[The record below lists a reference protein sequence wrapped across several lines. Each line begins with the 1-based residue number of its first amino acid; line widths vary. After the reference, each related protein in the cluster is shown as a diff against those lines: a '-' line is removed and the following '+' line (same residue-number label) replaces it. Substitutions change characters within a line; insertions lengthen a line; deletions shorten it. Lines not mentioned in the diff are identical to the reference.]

1 MKTKILIT
9 AIALI
14 VILVIGGAS
23 PVLAAKPSQVIPISN
38 GFPSGMHFNLN
49 IHGKDPTTFTTP
61 DPPYDAGNSIFI
73 PEYTAPYGP
82 ITIQCVSNK
91 NGGTEF
97 VVTDPYAMPSTYN
110 NGTATGFVNA
120 DDLAR
125 FTLPYKIQT
134 DSGVINANGYYVYG
148 RILGKPGNSINDGDP
163 SSIILTPD
171 PVLSFSTGTSD
182 LDIALGLVTTNGA
195 YKATSAGFVRFDTS
209 STLKGKGRSVAQ
221 DITDMFMWTGWVC
234 NSTLDLNSDGVID
247 EDDMNQYN
255 LDHGTSYTTVNEWL
269 TALNDP
275 TLARYY
281 EDWWVFDVA
290 DIVAQSWGIENDGTK
305 LLQIR
310 FYPVATTTFT
320 EEAHI
325 VVEKVVTDSLGNPIT
340 NTTTLFDFT
349 ASYRNAWQMSSNQFC
364 LSNALSAGSYWVTE
378 ADEEGWDL
386 TGIVIKDPSGDST
399 ATDNTANIALAKGET
414 VIVTFINAQE
424 AILP

>member
-1 MKTKILIT
+1 MNIKILVT
-9 AIALI
+9 AIAL
-14 VILVIGGAS
+14 VAILLTGAS

-61 DPPYDAGNSIFI
+61 DPPYDAGNSVFI

-82 ITIQCVSNK
+82 VAIQCVSNK

-97 VVTDPYAMPSTYN
+97 LVTDPYAMPSEFSNGEPTY
-110 NGTATGFVNA
+110 FVNA
-120 DDLAR
+120 DDLAK

-163 SSIILTPD
+163 SSIILTPN
-171 PVLSFSTGTSD
+171 PVLSFSTGTGD
-182 LDIALGLVTTNGA
+182 LDIALGFVTTNGA
-195 YKATSAGFVRFDTS
+195 YKATSFGFQRFDTS
-209 STLKGKGRSVAQ
+209 SPLQGKGRSLAQ
-221 DITDMFMWTGWVC
+221 DITDMFMWSGWVC
-234 NSTLDLNSDGVID
+234 NSTLDLNLDGAID
-247 EDDMNQYN
+247 DTDRILYN
-255 LDHGTSYTTVNEWL
+255 AAHGTTYTTVDEWL
-269 TALNDP
+269 AALNDP
-275 TLARYY
+275 TVARYY

-325 VVEKVVTDSLGNPIT
+325 VVQKVVTDPYGNPVVD
-340 NTTTLFDFT
+340 TTTLFDFS
-349 ASYRNAWQMSSNQFC
+349 ASYRDSWQMTSNQFC
-364 LSNALSAGSYWVTE
+364 LSSDLTVGSYNVTE
-378 ADEEGWDL
+378 LDEEGWDL
-386 TGIVIKDPSGDST
+386 AGIVIKDPSGDST
-399 ATDNTANIALAKGET
+399 VAGNTANIILATGET
-414 VIVTFINAQE
+414 VIVTFTNAQGL
-424 AILP
+424 ILP

>member
-1 MKTKILIT
+1 LKIRILVT

-14 VILVIGGAS
+14 AILVIGGAS
-23 PVLAAKPSQVIPISN
+23 PVLAAKPPQVIPVSN

-61 DPPYDAGNSIFI
+61 DPPYDPGNSIFI
-73 PEYTAPYGP
+73 PEYTAPYKP
-82 ITIQCVSNK
+82 VTIQCVSNK

-97 VVTDPYAMPSTYN
+97 VVTDPYAMPSEYG

-134 DSGVINANGYYVYG
+134 ETGVINANGYYVYG
-148 RILGKPGNSINDGDP
+148 RILGKPGNSINDGAP

-171 PVLSFSTGTSD
+171 PVLSFSTGTGD

-195 YKATSAGFVRFDTS
+195 YKATSAGFQRFDTS
-209 STLKGKGRSVAQ
+209 STFQGKGKSVAQ
-221 DITDMFMWTGWVC
+221 DITEMFMWTGWVC
-234 NSTLDLNSDGVID
+234 DSSLDLNGDGVID
-247 EDDMNQYN
+247 DADRILYN
-255 LDHGTSYTTVNEWL
+255 AAHGTTYATVNEWL

-281 EDWWVFDVA
+281 EDWWVFDIA
-290 DIVAQSWGIENDGTK
+290 DIVAQSWGIVNDGTK

-325 VVEKVVTDSLGNPIT
+325 VVQKVVTDSLGNPIID
-340 NTTTLFDFT
+340 TTTLFDFT
-349 ASYRNAWQMSSNQFC
+349 ASYRNAWRMTSNQFC
-364 LSNALSAGSYWVTE
+364 LSLGLSAGSYWVTE
-378 ADEEGWDL
+378 LDEEGWDL
-386 TGIVIKDPSGDST
+386 TGIVIKDPTGDST
-399 ATDNTANIALAKGET
+399 AAGNTANIILAKGET
-414 VIVTFINAQE
+414 VIVIFTNAQE
-424 AILP
+424 LILP

>member
-1 MKTKILIT
+1 MKIKILIT
-9 AIALI
+9 AIAL
-14 VILVIGGAS
+14 VAILLIGAS
-23 PVLAAKPSQVIPISN
+23 PVLAAKPPQVIPVSN

-61 DPPYDAGNSIFI
+61 NPPYDPGNSIFI

-82 ITIQCVSNK
+82 VTIECVSNK

-97 VVTDPYAMPSTYN
+97 VVTDPYAMPSTYS
-110 NGTATGFVNA
+110 NGTPTGFVNA

-163 SSIILTPD
+163 SNIILTPD
-171 PVLSFSTGTSD
+171 PVLSFSTGTGD

-195 YKATSAGFVRFDTS
+195 YKASSAGFQRFDTS
-209 STLKGKGRSVAQ
+209 STFQGKGKSVAQ

-234 NSTLDLNSDGVID
+234 DSSLDLNGDGVID
-247 EDDMNQYN
+247 DADRILYN
-255 LDHGTSYTTVNEWL
+255 AAHGTTYATVDEWL

-340 NTTTLFDFT
+340 NTTALFDFT
-349 ASYRNAWQMSSNQFC
+349 ASYRNAWQMASNQFC
-364 LSNALSAGSYWVTE
+364 LSNNLSAGSYWVTE
-378 ADEEGWDL
+378 SDEEGWDL
-386 TGIVIKDPSGDST
+386 TGIVIKDPTGDST
-399 ATDNTANIALAKGET
+399 VTGNTANIILTKGET

-424 AILP
+424 LVL